1 MTMRV
6 MARSRHPL
14 GCHLFLA
21 AVLVAAAAQPV
32 VAQPPHGQGPTGPAP
47 AAPANE
53 LLVGFEERF
62 RLETWNN
69 IVDHSDV
76 ALDHRSQWRFRT
88 RAWASLRL
96 GDHFAFAVGLNNE
109 SKGQGDPQLAL
120 TLDETVFETLWVD
133 IKPNRRVSIRA
144 GRQDLQKGDG
154 LILFEGTP
162 LDGSR
167 TLYVNG
173 LDASFAVRAKA
184 TLELIALSNPSEDT
198 YLPVAHDRNRPLI
211 EWNERLAG
219 AYYTDTSA
227 RGLDLQAYYFFKRE
241 FDDSRPQTDP
251 QFRPERQFHTVGA
264 RVAGQFAPA
273 WTVSAEF
280 AGQRGEQGP
289 ATPIRAWAGS
299 VMASRRLG
307 VGWAPTIRGGVTAL
321 SGDSPETT
329 AIEGWDP
336 VLSRWPKWSE
346 AVINALGPEVG
357 ASYWT
362 NIALWQAELTLK
374 PSQRTGFRATY
385 YHLSAFHPFPGS
397 PAVFGP
403 GTNRGDLLEA
413 RLDFSLHDFLKG
425 HVLYERLIPGSFYT
439 GRTPGYF
446 FRVECTASFRHGWT
460 WE

>member
-1 MTMRV
+1 MERGRLPPGFRT
-6 MARSRHPL
+6 A
-14 GCHLFLA
+14 LA
-21 AVLVAAAAQPV
+21 AVLMAAVARTSG
-32 VAQPPHGQGPTGPAP
+32 AQPPNVQAPAGPAS

-53 LLVGFEERF
+53 LVVGFEERF

-69 IVDHSDV
+69 IVDHSDA

-96 GDHFAFAVGLNNE
+96 GDHLAFAIGLNNE
-109 SKGQGDPQLAL
+109 SKGQGDPHVAL

-133 IKPNRRVSIRA
+133 LRPTRRVSIRA

-154 LILFEGTP
+154 LILFDGTP

-173 LDASFAVRAKA
+173 LDASITVRPKAV
-184 TLELIALSNPSEDT
+184 LELIALSNPSVDT

-211 EWNERLAG
+211 EWNESLAG
-219 AYYTDTSA
+219 VYYTDTSEKK
-227 RGLDLQAYYFFKRE
+227 LDLQAYYFFKRE
-241 FDDSRPQTDP
+241 FDDDRPQTDP
-251 QFRPERQFHTVGA
+251 RVQPDRRFHTVGA
-264 RVAGQFAPA
+264 RIAGAFAPA
-273 WTVSAEF
+273 WTVAGEF
-280 AGQRGEQGP
+280 AGQVGEEDP
-289 ATPIRAWAGS
+289 DTSIRAWAGS
-299 VMASRRLG
+299 VTASRRLDAR
-307 VGWAPTIRGGVTAL
+307 WAPTIRGGLTAL
-321 SGDSPETT
+321 SGDSPETA

-336 VLSRWPKWSE
+336 LLSRWPKWSE
-346 AVINALGPEVG
+346 AFIIALGPETG

-362 NIALWQAELTLK
+362 NVALWQAELTLK
-374 PSQRTGFRATY
+374 PSNQTSFRATY
-385 YHLSAFHPFPGS
+385 YHLSAFHPFPGPPS
-397 PAVFGP
+397 VFGQ

-413 RLDFSLHDFLKG
+413 RLDFSVRDFLKG

-446 FRVECTASFRHGWT
+446 FRVECTASFRHGWV